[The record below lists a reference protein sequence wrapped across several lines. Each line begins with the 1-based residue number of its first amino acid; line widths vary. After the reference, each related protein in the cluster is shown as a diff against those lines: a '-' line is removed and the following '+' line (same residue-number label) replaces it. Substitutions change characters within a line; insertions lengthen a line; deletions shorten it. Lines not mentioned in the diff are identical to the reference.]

1 MSRKRTKVAAGLFT
15 VVASLSFF
23 TTSAF
28 ADYLGGEWDIY
39 DVTYEDINLDEK
51 YSDLLWSAADE
62 WNAISN
68 INLSPADTNE
78 TGYISVEHPD
88 SRTEKELYRLGTYGL
103 GIPYDENGRMNRS
116 PYASANIIIV
126 KSMCDDLDMDDTIKT
141 MTHEFGH
148 TLGLAH
154 PEDTSVDSIMDNKD
168 VFDWDIHGP
177 TKYDKKELRGLYD
190 NN

>member
-15 VVASLSFF
+15 VIASLSFF

-39 DVTYEDINLDEK
+39 DVTYEDINLDKK

-103 GIPYDENGRMNRS
+103 GIPYDDRGRMNRS

-126 KSMCDDLDMDDTIKT
+126 RSMCDDLDTDDTIKT

-154 PEDTSVDSIMDNKD
+154 PEDTSVDSIMDGKD

>member
-51 YSDLLWSAADE
+51 YSDLLWSAADQ

-78 TGYISVEHPD
+78 TGYISVQHPD
-88 SRTEKELYRLGTYGL
+88 SRVEKELYRLGTY
-103 GIPYDENGRMNRS
+103 
-116 PYASANIIIV
+116 
-126 KSMCDDLDMDDTIKT
+126 
-141 MTHEFGH
+141 
-148 TLGLAH
+148 
-154 PEDTSVDSIMDNKD
+154 
-168 VFDWDIHGP
+168 
-177 TKYDKKELRGLYD
+177 
-190 NN
+190 